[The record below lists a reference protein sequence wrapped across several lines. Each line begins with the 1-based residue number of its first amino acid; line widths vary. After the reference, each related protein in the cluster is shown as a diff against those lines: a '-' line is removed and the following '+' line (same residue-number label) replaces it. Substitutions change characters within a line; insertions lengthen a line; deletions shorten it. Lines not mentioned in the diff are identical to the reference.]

1 MRHGTVRWFLLP
13 FNGAE
18 NMASEVFWPLLFKNL
33 LNGIVFGGLLSL
45 TAVGLTLIFGV
56 LDIPNFAQGEF
67 AMIGGFLTIFFMKG
81 LGFPLL
87 QASACAVVLVF
98 FVGVLCERLCI
109 SPFYGRGWQ
118 FFVLSFFV
126 SLGLAFFFEDL
137 VKNLRPTLC
146 EVIPCSLTRMIHFGF
161 FQIGTIRFLAFL
173 IPVIILLALY
183 VFSKKTLL
191 GLAIQAV
198 AQDTVGATLV
208 GINRSRIYTLTFGL
222 GAALSGASGILYGLI
237 FGIYPTM
244 GMELNSYGFTI
255 VVLGGMG
262 NFLGAI
268 LASFL
273 IGIIDSLTA
282 MFIESNYKLMVIF
295 VTLIIILIF
304 KPSGLLKGKA

>member
-1 MRHGTVRWFLLP
+1 MGTE
-13 FNGAE
+13 A
-18 NMASEVFWPLLFKNL
+18 FWHLLFNNL

-45 TAVGLTLIFGV
+45 TAVGLTIIFGV

-67 AMIGGFLTIFFMKG
+67 AMIGGFLCIFFMKS
-81 LGFPLL
+81 LSFSLIP
-87 QASACAVVLVF
+87 ASICAVILVF
-98 FVGVLCERLCI
+98 FIGVLCERLCI

-126 SLGLAFFFEDL
+126 SLGLSFFFSDL
-137 VKNLRPTLC
+137 VKNLRPTMC
-146 EVIPCSLTRMIHFGF
+146 EVIPSPLTGVIDLGF
-161 FQIGTIRFLAFL
+161 FQIGTLRL
-173 IPVIILLALY
+173 ITFVIPIVILFSLY
-183 VFSKKTLL
+183 VFSKRSLL
-191 GLAIQAV
+191 GMAINAV

-222 GAALSGASGILYGLI
+222 GAALSGLSGILYGLI

-244 GMELNSYGFTI
+244 GMDLNFYGFTI
-255 VVLGGMG
+255 VAVGGMG

-273 IGIIDSLTA
+273 IGVVDSLTP

-295 VTLIIILIF
+295 VTLILILIF
-304 KPSGLLKGKA
+304 KPSGLLKGKS

>member
-1 MRHGTVRWFLLP
+1 VGTEAFWHLL
-13 FNGAE
+13 
-18 NMASEVFWPLLFKNL
+18 LKNL

-67 AMIGGFLTIFFMKG
+67 AMIGGFLAIFFMKSLG
-81 LGFPLL
+81 LPLIP
-87 QASACAVVLVF
+87 ASVCAVILVF
-98 FVGVLCERLCI
+98 FIGVLCERLCI

-146 EVIPCSLTRMIHFGF
+146 EVIPCALTGVIDLGF
-161 FQIGTIRFLAFL
+161 YQIGTLRLIAFF
-173 IPVIILLALY
+173 IPIIILFSLY
-183 VFSKKTLL
+183 VFSKRTLL
-191 GLAIQAV
+191 GMAINAV

-222 GAALSGASGILYGLI
+222 GAALSGLSGILYGLI

-244 GMELNSYGFTI
+244 GMDLNFYGFTI
-255 VVLGGMG
+255 VAFGGMG

-273 IGIIDSLTA
+273 IGMIDSLTA

-295 VTLIIILIF
+295 VTLILILIF
-304 KPSGLLKGKA
+304 KPSGLLKGKS

>member
-1 MRHGTVRWFLLP
+1 MAGEMFWSLLI
-13 FNGAE
+13 
-18 NMASEVFWPLLFKNL
+18 KNL

-67 AMIGGFLTIFFMKG
+67 AMIGGFLTIFFMKV
-81 LGFPLL
+81 LGFPLI
-87 QASACAVVLVF
+87 QSSACAVILVF
-98 FVGVLCERLCI
+98 FIGVLCEKLCI
-109 SPFYGRGWQ
+109 SPFYGKGWQ

-146 EVIPCSLTRMIHFGF
+146 EVIPCSLTGVIHLGG
-161 FQIGTIRFLAFL
+161 FQIGTLRFLAFA
-173 IPVIILLALY
+173 IPVVVLLALY

-191 GLAIQAV
+191 GLAIHAV
-198 AQDTVGATLV
+198 AQDGVGATLV
-208 GINRSRIYTLTFGL
+208 GIKRSRIYTLTFGL
-222 GAALSGASGILYGLI
+222 GAALSGISGILYGLI

-244 GMELNSYGFTI
+244 GIELNSYGFTI

-304 KPSGLLKGKA
+304 KPSGLLKGKS

>member
-1 MRHGTVRWFLLP
+1 MGTEAFWHLL
-13 FNGAE
+13 
-18 NMASEVFWPLLFKNL
+18 LKNL

-67 AMIGGFLTIFFMKG
+67 AMIGGFLSIFFMKN
-81 LGFPLL
+81 LGFPLIP
-87 QASACAVVLVF
+87 ASVCAVILVF
-98 FVGVLCERLCI
+98 FIGVLCERLCI

-146 EVIPCSLTRMIHFGF
+146 EVIPCTLTGVIDLGF
-161 FQIGTIRFLAFL
+161 YQIGTLRLIAFF
-173 IPVIILLALY
+173 IPITILFSLY
-183 VFSKKTLL
+183 FFSKRTLL
-191 GLAIQAV
+191 GMAINAV

-222 GAALSGASGILYGLI
+222 GAALSGLSGILYGLI

-244 GMELNSYGFTI
+244 GMDLNFYGFTI
-255 VVLGGMG
+255 VAFGGMG

-273 IGIIDSLTA
+273 IGMIDSLTA

-295 VTLIIILIF
+295 VTLILILIF
-304 KPSGLLKGKA
+304 KPSGLLKGKS